1 MGGQA
6 GVIVHIYTYI
16 YIYIYKYIHTYIHI
30 IIRVYAYIHIYIYIC
45 MYMYVYKHNLQQGW
59 VGRGKRGSPASPH
72 RARHKNYRKCIGL
85 YG

>member
-6 GVIVHIYTYI
+6 GVIVHIYI
-16 YIYIYKYIHTYIHI
+16 YIYINTYIHTYIHI
-30 IIRVYAYIHIYIYIC
+30 IIRVYAYIHIYIC
-45 MYMYVYKHNLQQGW
+45 MYIYVYKHNLQQGW